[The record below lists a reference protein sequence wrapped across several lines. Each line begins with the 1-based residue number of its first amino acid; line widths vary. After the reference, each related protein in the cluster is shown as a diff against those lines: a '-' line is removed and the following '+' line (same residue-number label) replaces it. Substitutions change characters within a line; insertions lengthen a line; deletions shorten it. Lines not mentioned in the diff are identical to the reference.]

1 VTPAFRALAPSFVP
15 ETAGA
20 SVAEWAAL
28 ESTVDA
34 ALARRP
40 AALRRQIAL
49 FLALLDLWARLRY
62 RAPLARLD
70 PARRSAL
77 LEGFARSPLLL
88 FRRGIWGLRTLVMMG
103 WYTQDGVMA
112 ALGYR
117 ARAEGWETRR

>member
-1 VTPAFRALAPSFVP
+1 MTPAFRALAATFVP

-20 SVAEWAAL
+20 TSPEWAAL
-28 ESTVDA
+28 EATVDA

-40 AALRRQIAL
+40 AALRRQVAL
-49 FLALLDLWARLRY
+49 FLRLLDWWARLRF

-70 PARRSAL
+70 PARRLRVVES
-77 LEGFARSPLLL
+77 FARSPVLL

-103 WYTQDGVMA
+103 WYTQDAVIA

-117 ARAEGWETRR
+117 ARAEGWDARR